1 MQVGFI
7 HFDREDQKRYLAV
20 LSKISEGGAI
30 DELGVGRIRDYYSD
44 LMFPGVSSLHQ
55 HAKYFALMPLLFKE
69 AVKKRYSRLE
79 DVRPAIREMEI
90 ELTKRLMKGSPD
102 IPGITGSDAVM
113 NGTFVKYDPMYIY
126 GMALRT
132 WGIVKTENIEG
143 AIFYASKKYHER
155 PVKLSATDDEQ
166 GDSDDVESY
175 LEFLSLPVDIG
186 YNWLEECSL
195 ALTHNE
201 AKHVID
207 HFLSAE
213 DYRETL
219 LHYILDEKLELPNI
233 EFVVFVNLYK
243 DRLPK
248 KLLEIA
254 ERACHFSDL
263 VDGLFYRYNWLYS
276 DRTDEE
282 MRDRFDHWV
291 SSVFQENAQSML
303 DAISNIHINDNGS
316 IPFCQNAISLISRQD
331 WDALDMLIIKRE
343 RAIKQGG
350 RHKIDNK
357 ANYQYDPSNP
367 IHNYKVEFRWP
378 TVCTL
383 VNELLGGLRNG

>member
-1 MQVGFI
+1 MQVGFV
-7 HFDREDQKRYLAV
+7 HFDREDQKKYLAV

-69 AVKKRYSRLE
+69 AVKRRYSRFE

-90 ELTKRLMKGSPD
+90 ALTKRLMKGSPNAS
-102 IPGITGSDAVM
+102 GITGSDAVL
-113 NGTFVKYDPMYIY
+113 NGTYVKYDPMYIY

-132 WGIVKTENIEG
+132 WGIIKTDNIEG

-166 GDSDDVESY
+166 GDSDDIESY
-175 LEFLSLPVDIG
+175 LQFISPPVDIG

-195 ALTHNE
+195 AMTHNE
-201 AKHVID
+201 ASHVIHHILNAD
-207 HFLSAE
+207 E
-213 DYRETL
+213 YRETL
-219 LHYILDEKLELPNI
+219 LHFILEEGLDLPHI
-233 EFVVFVNLYK
+233 EFVDFIDLYK
-243 DRLPK
+243 NKLPQ
-248 KLLEIA
+248 KLLAVA
-254 ERACHFSDL
+254 ERARFFSDL
-263 VDGLFYRYNWLYS
+263 VDGLFYRYNWLFS
-276 DRTDEE
+276 DHTDEG
-282 MRDRFDHWV
+282 MRNKFDYWA
-291 SSVFQENAQSML
+291 SSVFQEEAHSML
-303 DAISNIHINDNGS
+303 DAISSIHINDNGS
-316 IPFCQNAISLISRQD
+316 IPFCQNAISLISKQD
-331 WDALDMLIIKRE
+331 WNALDLLIIKRE

-367 IHNYKVEFRWP
+367 IHNYKVEFRWS